1 MSARPAGSRGA
12 GIQERRAAILAASP
26 EYPLTVR
33 RTVAIALFALASIAL
48 FVYSLNSGGKT
59 EWSEALGFITGALCV
74 WMTVHENVWNFPV
87 GIANSVFSMILF
99 YNKALY
105 ADFGL
110 SVLYIVLGVQGW
122 TLWRYGGRRDRE
134 LRASEVEVNPPIQ
147 QPESETLVVT
157 RATRSDLVTS
167 VLIVLIG
174 LPLLNLYLTKLNG
187 SAPFM
192 DALLTSMSVAA
203 QLLLNCKRLENWL
216 VWIVADVLYVGL
228 FAAKGLYLYALL
240 YAVFCG
246 LAVSGYRTWR
256 KSLVRSGAMI
266 G

>member
-1 MSARPAGSRGA
+1 M
-12 GIQERRAAILAASP
+12 RRI
-26 EYPLTVR
+26 
-33 RTVAIALFALASIAL
+33 VAIVLFALLSVAL

-87 GIANSVFSMILF
+87 GIANSAFSVILF

-110 SVLYIVLGVQGW
+110 SILYIVLGIQGC
-122 TLWRYGGRRDRE
+122 TLWLYGGRRARVE
-134 LRASEVEVNPPIQ
+134 STAEIEVNPPVQ
-147 QPESETLVVT
+147 RPESETLVVT
-157 RATRSDLVTS
+157 HASRRDLVTS

-174 LPLLNLYLTKLNG
+174 LPILNLYLTKLNG

-203 QLLLNCKRLENWL
+203 QLLLNRKRLENWL

-228 FAAKGLYLYALL
+228 FAVKGLYLYALL

-246 LAVSGYRTWR
+246 LAVSGYLTWR